1 MPSRRTTVA
10 ALAIAL
16 AGESG
21 AADAK
26 ENRAAYVACVE
37 YHFQMFRLCQCQF
50 DAGFCDQTFASF
62 ARLRCA
68 RLKGLSDP
76 RSFYGSCLPKLKH
89 ATCATPRRS
98 FMDAPQSCAD
108 QFVQYAPG
116 DVPNPWGEATRQRSK
131 PAPPPFVWPKSD
143 APLPKKDEETP
154 TPAPTATVPTGAE
167 TASVPSPFL
176 DPWSTDGSSTS
187 QSEDTDEWPDVA
199 AADMMAT
206 KLAGTAPRLPDAV
219 KAQRRGSEVEGSYR
233 LCVAASGQVSTAA
246 PLKSIPGADEGIIAT
261 LLKWTFK
268 PPAKAGCFKTTFQF
282 HVE

>member
-10 ALAIAL
+10 TLVIAL
-16 AGESG
+16 AGGSS
-21 AADAK
+21 AAEAK
-26 ENRAAYVACVE
+26 ENRAAYAACVE

-89 ATCATPRRS
+89 ATCATPRQS
-98 FMDAPQSCAD
+98 FMDAPQSCAN

-116 DVPNPWGEATRQRSK
+116 EMPNPWGELPRQRSK
-131 PAPPPFVWPKSD
+131 PAPPPFIWPKSD
-143 APLPKKDEETP
+143 AQPPKKDDEAPPPASPDKTLASTETVSGP
-154 TPAPTATVPTGAE
+154 P
-167 TASVPSPFL
+167 PFV
-176 DPWSTDGSSTS
+176 DPWSAEGSSS
-187 QSEDTDEWPDVA
+187 SPSEDTDEWPEVA
-199 AADMMAT
+199 TAEMMAT
-206 KLAGTAPRLPDAV
+206 KVAGASPRLPDV
-219 KAQRRGSEVEGSYR
+219 LRAQRRGSAVEGSYR
-233 LCVAASGQVSTAA
+233 LCVATSGQVSTAA
-246 PLKSIPGADEGIIAT
+246 PIKSIPGADEGIIAT

-268 PPAKAGCFKTTFQF
+268 PPEKAGCFKTTFQF